1 MYTKEGFVGMLD
13 GQMIAGERTSRGV
26 GGEGNVAGGGLG
38 FAKSLEGHDSWT
50 MPGPPSTTVRRLALI
65 CH

>member
-1 MYTKEGFVGMLD
+1 M

-26 GGEGNVAGGGLG
+26 GGEGKVAGGGLG
-38 FAKSLEGHDSWT
+38 FAKSWEGHDSWT

>member
-1 MYTKEGFVGMLD
+1 M
-13 GQMIAGERTSRGV
+13 GQMIAGERTV
-26 GGEGNVAGGGLG
+26 GGEGKVAGGGLG

-50 MPGPPSTTVRRLALI
+50 MPGPPSTVRRLALI